1 MPDAASQWQRCPHCG
16 AGLAEPLGALGRQGP
31 TCPDC
36 GHVANAPE
44 HPYYGVSDA
53 VEYDF
58 DDVTAPERAEAAGLL
73 IGAGVP
79 YRWEEGF
86 RLFVDPAHEDQVD
99 ELFNQPGT
107 EGGDEPG
114 AEGADQPTAE
124 RDGDDARGGGAR
136 VGREPPEWEAD
147 EESAQALARLFD
159 AADRLRHR
167 PDDDDAGAELADAAG
182 VVLVAELPF
191 GVNPVLWATVG
202 TLARQLLGLI
212 EGNADPEDVMAGA
225 DALRAVLRDHV

>member
-1 MPDAASQWQRCPHCG
+1 
-16 AGLAEPLGALGRQGP
+16 
-31 TCPDC
+31 
-36 GHVANAPE
+36 VANAPD

-53 VEYDF
+53 VEYGF
-58 DDVTAPERAEAAGLL
+58 DDVTPRERAEASELL

-86 RLFVDPAHEDQVD
+86 RLFVDPAHEDEVD
-99 ELFNQPGT
+99 ELFNQP
-107 EGGDEPG
+107 EADGDPDD
-114 AEGADQPTAE
+114 AEGADGDA
-124 RDGDDARGGGAR
+124 DDAEGPGGDADDAEGA
-136 VGREPPEWEAD
+136 GGDAEGEPPEWEAD
-147 EESAQALARLFD
+147 EESAQALGRLFD

-167 PDDDDAGAELADAAG
+167 PEDDDAGAELADAAG

-191 GVNPVLWATVG
+191 GVNRVLWTTAG

-212 EGNADPEDVMAGA
+212 EGNADGEDVVAGA